1 MKLRQ
6 DFGIRALFGTIIITG
21 SFMLLGLG
29 VSKGDLKWDVLLPV
43 MGSWVTTIIAMYFVK
58 SSNK

>member
-29 VSKGDLKWDVLLPV
+29 VSKGELKWDVLLPV
-43 MGSWVTTIIAMYFVK
+43 MGGWVTTIIAMYFVK
-58 SSNK
+58 SSK